1 MADATEMW
9 MLLPSQLS
17 LSYPQGPH
25 RGQHKEVASMHLPFL
40 HTGRPPFVFPGPSSP
55 AFSSPY
61 EKNHLASLQHQQ
73 RWVMGLKAPA
83 SGVL

>member
-1 MADATEMW
+1 
-9 MLLPSQLS
+9 
-17 LSYPQGPH
+17 
-25 RGQHKEVASMHLPFL
+25 MHLPFL

-61 EKNHLASLQHQQ
+61 EKNHLASLRHQQ

-83 SGVL
+83 SGIL